1 MASHINT
8 TIKYALNFLGVL
20 ALLVSGVVSAAQLT
34 NPKERIDYWRN
45 NYQSLNSADDA
56 RVDVAHKIFDR
67 VLRAAGSRN
76 GVHPRL
82 HILAKDPLN
91 ITLPISIPDGWV
103 ILSKG
108 VLDLCY
114 EDKKNSED
122 KLAFVLAHEIAH
134 LIDDDFWH
142 INFFNALAMSHQK
155 GLLDSDVLAEIADIV
170 GETDKVAKKELRAD
184 EKGVIIASMAGYDVN
199 AIVSADGSR
208 NFFKKWEDLLNVSRL
223 PNPVFLNV
231 NKDSL
236 HPTSEQRS
244 VNVLTRLQQ
253 IAENSELF
261 RLGLLFYQSGKFAM
275 AIHAFDEF
283 LRLYPG
289 REVYHNLAVS
299 HHQLALS
306 YISSHNAGVKQS
318 NKSIF
323 SDIPFKLPIFIDPNT
338 RAFNGVYRGV
348 KSGDKLFHTNIS
360 AAINFYMKAVEQDP
374 SYLIAYSNLA
384 SAYILN
390 KQPFKA
396 VALLQDGVKIAP
408 KNARILNVMGV
419 AFYFTDNTNKA
430 IEYLER
436 SIREDAN
443 YSDPLLNL
451 GKITFKRNNLN
462 KAKSYWLS
470 YLKLDSSSFWA
481 DTLRNHYGIGA
492 PVPHERG
499 IAKNIHE
506 KILGI
511 QVGNYSDEIP
521 ANWGISNKKI
531 FPLLETPHQMLKF
544 KNGVT
549 AIAEGDEIRLLV
561 AEKSYSGHSELGL
574 KIGSTRSSIISA
586 YGKPAMEFNTSQGDS
601 LLFLEMGITF
611 QMRDQRVVSW
621 LIY

>member
-1 MASHINT
+1 MNT
-8 TIKYALNFLGVL
+8 SIKYYVNYLAVL
-20 ALLVSGVVSAAQLT
+20 LLLLSAVVGAAQLA

-45 NYQSLNSADDA
+45 NYQSLNSADDN
-56 RVDVAHKIFDR
+56 RVNTAHEIFNR

-76 GVHPRL
+76 GIHPRL

-103 ILSKG
+103 IISKG
-108 VLDLCY
+108 VLDLCF
-114 EDKKNSED
+114 EGKKNGED

-142 INFFNALAMSHQK
+142 INFFNALDMSRQK
-155 GLLDSDVLAEIADIV
+155 GLLNPSVLAEIADIV

-184 EKGVIIASMAGYDVN
+184 EKGVIITSMAGYDVN

-208 NFFKKWEDLLNVSRL
+208 NFFKKWEGLLSVSRL
-223 PNPVFLNV
+223 PRPVLGNV

-253 IAENSELF
+253 IAENAELF
-261 RLGLLFYQSGKFAM
+261 RLGLLFYQSGKFDM

-289 REVYHNLAVS
+289 REVYHNLAAS

-306 YISSHNAGVKQS
+306 YKKA
-318 NKSIF
+318 NKSTF
-323 SDIPFKLPIFIDPNT
+323 ADIPFKLPVFIDPNT

-348 KSGDKLFHTNIS
+348 ELGDKLFKTNIS

-390 KQPFKA
+390 NQPFKA
-396 VALLQDGVKIAP
+396 VAMLQDGMEIALN
-408 KNARILNVMGV
+408 NARILNVLGV
-419 AFYFTDNTNKA
+419 ALYFTDNTKKA
-430 IEYLER
+430 IEYLEK
-436 SIREDAN
+436 SITEDPN
-443 YSDPLLNL
+443 YSDPLFNL
-451 GKITFKRNNLN
+451 GKIAFKGNNLN
-462 KAKSYWLS
+462 EAKRHWLS
-470 YLKLDSSSFWA
+470 YLKLDVSSFWA
-481 DTLRNHYGIGA
+481 DTLRNHYGIGKQ
-492 PVPHERG
+492 VSHERG
-499 IAKNIHE
+499 IEKNIHE
-506 KILGI
+506 KMLGI

-521 ANWGISNKKI
+521 VKWGVSIKKL
-531 FPLLETPHQMLKF
+531 FPLLEVPHQMLKF

-549 AIAEGDEIRLLV
+549 AIAEGDEIRLLI
-561 AEKSYSGHSELGL
+561 AEKSYSGNSKLGL
-574 KIGSTRSSIISA
+574 KIGSTRSSVIST
-586 YGKPAMEFNTSQGDS
+586 YGKPAMELKTSQGAS
-601 LLFLEMGITF
+601 MIFPEMGITF
-611 QMRDQRVVSW
+611 QMRNHHVVSW
-621 LIY
+621 LVY